1 MRTERATRQRSLG
14 SNALAT
20 SVVLVCRP
28 RPADARAAT
37 RRQFYDALEREMPAA
52 LDHLTREGHI
62 APTDLAQATI
72 GPGMEIYSRY
82 SRVATVSGKPVPMRE
97 ALTAINKAI
106 SDYDQKQEGDLDS
119 ASRFCLE
126 WLKEHGYDQGAF
138 GDADTLARAKNVA
151 VAAMSELLT
160 AERGAVQLLPLEAY
174 QGDRDTDYSS
184 LPSIS
189 TAWEGCM
196 RMVYHL
202 EYEDGGYINGAAD
215 VARAMYGNV
224 NSVERLARLLYN
236 HYDRAGDSDNA
247 VIFNTLV
254 TEWPRIMDRM
264 HQPDRARL
272 F

>member
-1 MRTERATRQRSLG
+1 MANRLRSLN
-14 SNALAT
+14 SNALAS

-28 RPADARAAT
+28 RPTDAPAAT

-62 APTDLAQATI
+62 APTDLAQAAI

-119 ASRFCLE
+119 ASRFCLG
-126 WLKEHGYDQGAF
+126 WLQQHGYDQGAY
-138 GDADTLARAKNVA
+138 GQAEDLARAKNVA

-160 AERGAVQLLPLEAY
+160 AEQGAVQLLPLEAY

-215 VARAMYGNV
+215 VARAMYDNV